1 MSVLNSKALSVV
13 LLLGTGLIGII
24 YYLSTNGLRRLT
36 GSDSGEI
43 GADYFPRLL
52 AIILIAL
59 TILSIIQTLL
69 EKESEKIDL
78 GNWKMVVA
86 TIILTPIYI
95 FLWVNVGYFYI
106 ITFIFLFSLIYLY
119 QADRKS
125 KRMLVINAITTSS
138 VLVIIYVFFGL
149 LLDVTF

>member
-1 MSVLNSKALSVV
+1 MNSKALSLI
-13 LLLGTGLIGII
+13 LLVATGSIGVI
-24 YYLSTNGLRRLT
+24 YYLSTNSLRRLT
-36 GSDSGEI
+36 GSSSNEI

-52 AIILIAL
+52 AIILVAL
-59 TILSIIQTLL
+59 TVLSIIQTLL

-86 TIILTPIYI
+86 TLILTPIYI
-95 FLWVNVGYFYI
+95 SLWVFVGYFYI
-106 ITFIFLFSLIYLY
+106 ITFVFLFGLIYIY

-125 KRMLVINAITTSS
+125 KRMLIINTITTSS
-138 VLVIIYVFFGL
+138 VLVMIYVFFGL